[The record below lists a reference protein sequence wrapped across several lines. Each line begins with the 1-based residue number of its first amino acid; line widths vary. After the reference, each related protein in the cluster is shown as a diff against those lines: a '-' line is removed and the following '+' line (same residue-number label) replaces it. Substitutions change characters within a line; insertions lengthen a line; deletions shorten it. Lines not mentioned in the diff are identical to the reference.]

1 MWDWHS
7 WSCSLPTT
15 RQKQPN
21 QSPLLINANPQ
32 NDAAP
37 TNSTIPFSA
46 AAATMLTSW
55 LNRRRRR
62 YLLLIICSPFL
73 IPLLCATCPIICAV
87 ELCYLMSRR
96 RRKAGDG
103 GGGGAGRH
111 RSSGGGDE
119 VGLLQ
124 RYLEDQLTLVEEP
137 PCGRRDEDDGLREE
151 EGVDVECFD
160 SARTLLQY

>member
-1 MWDWHS
+1 MWDWFS
-7 WSCSLPTT
+7 WSYSLPTT

-21 QSPLLINANPQ
+21 QSPLLTQ
-32 NDAAP
+32 NDAART
-37 TNSTIPFSA
+37 TNCISYSA
-46 AAATMLTSW
+46 AARMLTSW

-62 YLLLIICSPFL
+62 YLLLILCSPFL

-96 RRKAGDG
+96 RRKAGGDG
-103 GGGGAGRH
+103 GDRYG
-111 RSSGGGDE
+111 SGGDE

-124 RYLEDQLTLVEEP
+124 RYLEDQLTLVAEP
-137 PCGRRDEDDGLREE
+137 PYGCRDGDDSLREE

-160 SARTLLQY
+160 SARTLLQ